1 MPAHVTPYNPP
12 NTEIEVIYI
21 DSDVIAVNKPAGLLS
36 VPGRGADKQD
46 CLITRLQQQY
56 PEALTV
62 HRLDMPTSGIILF
75 ARSAN
80 CHKQLSIQFQE
91 RKVSKTYTAIVEG
104 IVQSQQGEVNAP
116 LITDWPNRPKQ
127 KIDFENGKP
136 SLTRYKVISQN
147 TVDNSTRLSLTP
159 VTGRSHQLRVH
170 MLSIGHIIVGDMLYT
185 SENHPTAN
193 TRLMLHA
200 NKISFEQPG
209 SKKCINLE
217 CPPEF

>member
-46 CLITRLQQQY
+46 CLLTRLQQQY

-75 ARSAN
+75 ARSTN

-91 RKVSKTYTAIVEG
+91 RKVSKTYIAIVEG
-104 IVQSQQGEVNAP
+104 IVQQQQGEINAP

-127 KIDFENGKP
+127 KIDVENGKP

-147 TVDNSTRLSLTP
+147 TVDNNTRLSLTP

-185 SENHPTAN
+185 NENHPTVN

-209 SKKCINLE
+209 SNKCINLE